1 MYVLQSVLF
10 NGFRASIT
18 IVHKF
23 KNPTKCTKNIVGFR
37 LRFRIFCSKELRFIH
52 HFRDLTLVRAEVNK
66 SARSIQGACV
76 NLERVQRGTESN
88 VSAVLDREREN
99 RAKV

>member
-1 MYVLQSVLF
+1 M
-10 NGFRASIT
+10 
-18 IVHKF
+18 
-23 KNPTKCTKNIVGFR
+23 
-37 LRFRIFCSKELRFIH
+37 
-52 HFRDLTLVRAEVNK
+52 NK